1 MHVLK
6 VTIALSNV
14 KQRIIPLAVVP
25 ANSASFSIVIFQN
38 NGSNNMWIG
47 DSGVTVNNGI
57 LLFPTSS
64 MTHTTFFYYYW
75 EITEF
80 YFYGTL
86 NDILNVMVF
95 D

>member
-57 LLFPTSS
+57 LLFPTGS
-64 MTHTTFFYYYW
+64 MTHTPALQYTGDL
-75 EITEF
+75 TEF
-80 YFYGTL
+80 YVYGTL